1 MSLFRRK
8 KVSGAG
14 GAKSEM
20 PEGLWLKCG
29 ACQET
34 VYRSDLEAN
43 LSVCPLCGHHY
54 RMGARARIAFL
65 LDAGSFGE
73 TWAGL
78 RSTDPLAF
86 TAGTET
92 YADRIIRAREASGLE
107 EAIVTGRGA
116 IGGIP
121 VAVGVMD
128 AAFMMG
134 SMGSAVGEKFC
145 RLVRDAVEGRLPVL
159 LFAASGGAR
168 MQEGVLALMQMAKT
182 ACAVRELHAAGVPY
196 VAVLTDPTTG
206 GVYASFAS
214 LADITLAEPGACIG
228 FAGKRLIEG
237 ALRVAL
243 PEGFQT
249 AESQFENGFL
259 DAVVKRTEMREYLA
273 RLLRCLA
280 PDTAQACAVAAPA

>member
-1 MSLFRRK
+1 MPLFHRK
-8 KVSGAG
+8 KVTGAG

-20 PEGLWLKCG
+20 PEGLWLKCE

-54 RMGARARIAFL
+54 RVGARARITLL
-65 LDAGSFGE
+65 LDADSFGE

-78 RSTDPLAF
+78 QSGDPLAF
-86 TAGTET
+86 SAGAET
-92 YADRIIRAREASGLE
+92 YAGRLARARESSGLG

-121 VAVGVMD
+121 VAVGAMD
-128 AAFMMG
+128 PAFMMG

-145 RLVRDAVEGRLPVL
+145 RLVRDAVGGRLPL
-159 LFAASGGAR
+159 LVFTASGGAR
-168 MQEGVLALMQMAKT
+168 MQEGILALMQMAKT
-182 ACAVRELHAAGVPY
+182 ACAVRDLHTAGVPY
-196 VAVLTDPTTG
+196 IAVLTDPTTG

-280 PDTAQACAVAAPA
+280 PGTAPAGHVAAPA